1 MGPKREKRTP
11 KTNETLT
18 FDEKIAKKKAK
29 ETAKRKAE
37 KAAKRRRIEKLKQ
50 RIDILQQEIR
60 DLEAKIGEKLPNLRT
75 FCDQNL

>member
-29 ETAKRKAE
+29 

-50 RIDILQQEIR
+50 RIDTLEQEIR